1 MCPNNKFKNGLVGIT
16 KLDDIYIQFDSN
28 EVSML
33 LINDISQ
40 RRSLINFGNYC
51 NRRKIKI

>member
-16 KLDDIYIQFDSN
+16 KLDDIFDSN